1 MKKVLLV
8 LFIIVLAASLVQAA
22 DDIRPKCKKGDRS
35 LLFSFSV
42 ASSRS
47 RILIRFFCICT
58 RS

>member
-35 LLFSFSV
+35 LLFSFNGISGLLLSGLGSV
-42 ASSRS
+42 
-47 RILIRFFCICT
+47 FGGDG
-58 RS
+58 